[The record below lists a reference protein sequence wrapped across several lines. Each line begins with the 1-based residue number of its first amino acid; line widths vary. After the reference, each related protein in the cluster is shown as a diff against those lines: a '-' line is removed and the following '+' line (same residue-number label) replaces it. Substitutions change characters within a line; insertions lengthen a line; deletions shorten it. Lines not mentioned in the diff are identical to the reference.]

1 MLNRQRPVLRVVLL
15 ALVAA
20 MFAFAV
26 LGTVLGWQAYRYACA
41 QERATA
47 VVEGIVVEDG
57 IGDLDDIRVRWVD
70 QAGGEHV
77 QRFGIYD
84 IDRYTK
90 GQAFPVAYDPADP
103 EPRGFPADP
112 DETSAED
119 DLLVPILIAGF
130 VAVLVVLAWALRG
143 ILFRRA
149 AGRSSSLMVA
159 SVLAGDRPDG
169 PPISVGNS
177 TWIAIAKDRRRGP
190 DRWQRVMWHPAVDS
204 VSGTIPVTVHGD
216 VSSKRRLVIELP
228 GQVRLVPIGRL
239 RHQPPKRVVLE
250 ERADV
255 RDTLDDLV
263 ILPAG
268 ALLPRARP
276 WWWRAAVF
284 ALVGAVFGGICAV
297 LFIGGGT
304 TVPLAAVA
312 GAALLVNVWAFTGA
326 EP

>member
-1 MLNRQRPVLRVVLL
+1 MNGQRPVLRVALL
-15 ALVAA
+15 ALAA
-20 MFAFAV
+20 TMLAFAIV
-26 LGTVLGWQAYRYACA
+26 GSVLGWKGYRYASA
-41 QERATA
+41 QARATA

-70 QAGGEHV
+70 QAGQEHV

-84 IDRYTK
+84 TDRYTK
-90 GQAFPVAYDPADP
+90 DRPFPVAYDPAEP
-103 EPRGFPADP
+103 TPRGFPADP
-112 DETSAED
+112 DETSNED
-119 DLLVPILIAGF
+119 DLTVPIVISGF
-130 VAVLVVLAWALRG
+130 VAVLVVLTWALRG

-149 AGRSSSLMVA
+149 AGRPSSLLEA

-177 TWIAIAKDRRRGP
+177 TWIALATNRHRGP
-190 DRWQRVMWHPAVDS
+190 DRWQRVMWHPVVDS
-204 VSGTIPVTVHGD
+204 VSGTVHVTVHGD
-216 VSSKRRLVIELP
+216 VSTKRRVVIEMP

-239 RHQPPKRVVLE
+239 RHQPPKRVVLD

-255 RDTLDDLV
+255 SDALRDLV

-268 ALLPRARP
+268 ASPPRARP

-284 ALVGAVFGGICAV
+284 ALVGAAFGGICGV
-297 LFIGGGT
+297 LFLGSGT
-304 TVPLAAVA
+304 GVPLAAVV
-312 GAALLVNVWAFTGA
+312 GAALLINVWAFTGA